1 MKLTFT
7 SPVDASNYIA
17 NFGLATGA
25 MLWAIDYKSNVLTF
39 SLIAQ
44 DGSVASQVNG
54 IVSVPADQNT
64 AADAIRA
71 AVAAT
76 NP

>member
-17 NFGLATGA
+17 GFGLAIGA

>member
-17 NFGLATGA
+17 GFGLATGA